1 MSLLSRDPMPPVP
14 PAVKFVLAVM
24 VANAV
29 GFGIIIPV
37 TPALV
42 MELSGQGVSQATAIG
57 GWLAFVYAIAQF
69 LFSPLMGNLS
79 DRFGRRPVLLASVA
93 GFAIDFLVL
102 ALAPSLIWLFAIRFF
117 AGVFGASNAPAQ
129 SVIADVTPP
138 EHRARMY
145 GLIGAAFG
153 AGFAFGPAIGG
164 LLGGFGHRVPFYV
177 AAGLLAVA
185 FAYGWAKLP
194 ETLRKENRRAF
205 DWRRA
210 NPVGAFFEARKL
222 KGLGA
227 IALVYFLWQ
236 VATLVYPMTWSYFTI
251 ARYGWSEGLVGLSL
265 AGVGIAMVAMQTLV
279 LPVAVARWGERG
291 TALLGIAGASL
302 AMLGFAAATQGWM
315 VFALFPLMATQ
326 SLVHANLTAMM
337 TRRADATTQGEVQ
350 GFASAVMA
358 VGSLVAPLLYN
369 PLQSWFTG
377 PDAPATVPGIAYLVA
392 GLIAASC
399 LPIVIAMPRAEP
411 RGPAEI
417 NRHGLG

>member
-1 MSLLSRDPMPPVP
+1 MSLFAREPLPPIP

-42 MELSGQGVSQATAIG
+42 MELSGQGVSEATAIG
-57 GWLAFVYAIAQF
+57 GGLAFVYAVAQF

-79 DRFGRRPVLLASVA
+79 DRFGRRPILLASVG

-102 ALAPSLIWLFAIRFF
+102 AVAPSLVWLFAVRFF

-164 LLGGFGHRVPFYV
+164 LLGGLGARVPFFV
-177 AAGLLAVA
+177 AAGLLAIA
-185 FAYGWAKLP
+185 FVYGWMKLP
-194 ETLRKENRRAF
+194 ETLTSENRRPF

-210 NPVGAFFEARKL
+210 NPVGAFLEARKL
-222 KGLGA
+222 SGLGA
-227 IALVYFLWQ
+227 IASVYFLWQ
-236 VATLVYPMTWSYFTI
+236 LATLVYPMTWSYFTI
-251 ARYGWSEGLVGLSL
+251 ARYGWSQALVGLSL
-265 AGVGIAMVAMQTLV
+265 AGVGLAMVVMQTLI
-279 LPVAVARWGERG
+279 LPLAVARWGERG
-291 TALLGIAGASL
+291 TAVRGIIGGSIS
-302 AMLGFAAATQGWM
+302 MLGFAAATQGWM
-315 VFALFPLMATQ
+315 VFALFPLMAMQ

-358 VGSLVAPLLYN
+358 VGSLIAPLLYN
-369 PLQSWFTG
+369 PLQAWFTG
-377 PDAPATVPGIAYLVA
+377 PDAPASIPGIAYLVA
-392 GLIAASC
+392 GLIGATC
-399 LPIVIAMPRAEP
+399 LPILFAMPRAK
-411 RGPAEI
+411 A
-417 NRHGLG
+417 

>member
-1 MSLLSRDPMPPVP
+1 MSLFAREPLPPIP

-57 GWLAFVYAIAQF
+57 GWLAFIYAIAQF

-79 DRFGRRPVLLASVA
+79 DRFGRRPILLASVA

-102 ALAPSLIWLFAIRFF
+102 ALAPDLVWLFAIRFF
-117 AGVFGASNAPAQ
+117 AGIFGASNAPAQ

-164 LLGGFGHRVPFYV
+164 LLGGLGPRVPFFV
-177 AAGLLAVA
+177 AAGLLAIA
-185 FAYGWAKLP
+185 FAYGWMKLP
-194 ETLRKENRRAF
+194 ETLNAENRRAF

-210 NPVGAFFEARKL
+210 NPVGAFLEARKL
-222 KGLGA
+222 SGLGA
-227 IALVYFLWQ
+227 IASVYFLWQ
-236 VATLVYPMTWSYFTI
+236 IATLVYPMTWSYFTI
-251 ARYGWSEGLVGLSL
+251 ARYGWSESVVGLSL
-265 AGVGIAMVAMQTLV
+265 MGVGLAMVIMQTLI
-279 LPVAVARWGERG
+279 LPIAVARWGERG
-291 TALLGIAGASL
+291 TAVRGMIGASL
-302 AMLGFAAATQGWM
+302 SMFGFAAATQGWM

-358 VGSLVAPLLYN
+358 VGSLIAPLLYN
-369 PLQSWFTG
+369 PLQAWFTG
-377 PDAPATVPGIAYLVA
+377 PAAPAHIPGIAYLVA
-392 GLIAASC
+392 GLIGAMC
-399 LPIVIAMPRAEP
+399 LPILIAMPRAK
-411 RGPAEI
+411 A
-417 NRHGLG
+417 